1 MIVWLKAQRISISNP
16 LRPQLTGFL
25 KRLYRF
31 RNRIEHRDYYKLEAL
46 RDHIEESFD
55 EFRKE
60 MFY

>member
-1 MIVWLKAQRISISNP
+1 MSNP
-16 LRPQLTGFL
+16 LRPHLTGFL

-31 RNRIEHRDYYKLEAL
+31 SNRIEDRDYHKLEAL

-55 EFRKE
+55 EFQKE